1 MKRRIIFTSIALGIL
16 LILLVNTYLEIQYG
30 VDIFKPLSASVLLND
45 EEKDWINQHGKI
57 IFGSDYNSPPLR
69 YIDPSNG
76 QYSGFIVDYISALSV
91 ELGTEFELKPATS
104 WDEAILNLKN
114 RETDFVDMIYSEKRD
129 QVYDFSDKVYTLRG
143 AILVAV
149 NNQSILS
156 YEDLTGKKVAV
167 PKGDF
172 AYDFLNDKKL
182 GVNFVFTKDIKQ
194 AIQLLQEDQV
204 DAVVGDEPVI
214 IFYRDSLQA
223 KNELRILDSIMY
235 ENDAR
240 LAVPQDSPLLLSI
253 LNKGIKSLER
263 KHLMV
268 QVQRKW
274 FGISIPE
281 EQENNQKISLLI
293 GIFILGIVLIAFLF
307 YSWNKLLKNEIEKRT
322 KELFISNNQ
331 LQTTFDGLPHFL
343 IVVNQQLNII
353 NVNQSFCRTAGFEK
367 EQVLGQNINRF
378 MSILPENMADII
390 LATIKLGEQ
399 RHEEF
404 NLEQKTYIMNTFP
417 LKDDAGEIHSVLIM
431 VQDITQIRISEQQL
445 LQNRKMAAV
454 GQLAAG
460 VAHEIRN
467 PLGVIRNYCYVLKTT
482 ADEKN
487 IAKAIQAIEAAV
499 ERAGEIIDNLLNFSR
514 ISSEKVEE
522 TNMGNFINGILEMQ
536 IKIQQVAGINCQIK
550 CEKGLICKVN
560 QEPLKHILTNLIS
573 NAFDAMPDG
582 GDLAITCHRNNSY
595 LHIECSDTGCGIS
608 KEDIDHIFNPFF
620 TTKQP
625 GKGVG
630 LGLYIVFQE
639 VQKCGG
645 EIRVQSEL
653 GEGTTFHVVM
663 PIKE

>member
-1 MKRRIIFTSIALGIL
+1 MKRRIIFTSIALGVL
-16 LILLVNTYLEIQYG
+16 LFLLLNTYLEIQYG
-30 VDIFKPLSASVLLND
+30 FDIFKPVSASVVLTA
-45 EEKDWINQHGKI
+45 EEKDWLRTHGKI
-57 IFGSDYNSPPLR
+57 IYGSDYNSPPLR
-69 YIDPSNG
+69 YIDPING
-76 QYSGFIVDYISALSV
+76 QYSGFIVDYISALSI

-114 RETDFVDMIYSEKRD
+114 RKTDFVDMIYSKKRD

-143 AILVAV
+143 AILVSAE
-149 NNQSILS
+149 NKNIMS
-156 YEDLTGKKVAV
+156 YQDLRGKKVAV

-172 AYDFLNDKKL
+172 AYDFLNEKNL
-182 GVNFVFTKDIKQ
+182 GINFVFIHDIKQ

-223 KNELRILDSIMY
+223 KSKLRILDNIMY
-235 ENDAR
+235 ENDAC
-240 LAVPQDSPLLLSI
+240 LAVPKDSPVLLSI
-253 LNKGIKSLER
+253 LNKGIRSLDR

-274 FGISIPE
+274 FGISIPT
-281 EQENNQKISLLI
+281 EQQNNQKISLLI
-293 GIFILGIVLIAFLF
+293 GIFILGIALIAFLF

-322 KELFISNNQ
+322 KELFVSKNQ

-343 IVVNQQLNII
+343 IVVDQQLNII
-353 NVNQSFCRTAGFEK
+353 NINQSFCRTAGLEK
-367 EQVLGQNINRF
+367 EQVLGQNIDRF
-378 MSILPENMADII
+378 MDILPKNMADII
-390 LATIKLGEQ
+390 LATIRLGEQ

-404 NLEQKTYIMNTFP
+404 NLEQKIYITNTFP
-417 LKDDAGEIHSVLIM
+417 LKDNESEIHSALIM
-431 VQDITQIRISEQQL
+431 VQDITQARIGEQQL

-522 TNMGNFINGILEMQ
+522 TNIGNFIAGILEMQ

-582 GDLAITCHRNNSY
+582 GDLAITCYRSNSF
-595 LHIECSDTGCGIS
+595 LHIECHDTGCGIR
-608 KEDIDHIFNPFF
+608 KEDVDHIFNPFF

-645 EIRVQSEL
+645 EIRVHSEPV
-653 GEGTTFHVVM
+653 EGTTFHVVM
-663 PIKE
+663 PEKE